1 MSTFVTRRAAF
12 GIAAT
17 AALASL
23 TACASDI
30 RPLSDPSVLDAQRV
44 YKGDLKFNNYE
55 SRGTYVPATS
65 SKKAENPPKPIPPA
79 KMRAKTTEGMYAAI
93 GFWVASFNY
102 LMLSGDIEPFKTVD
116 INRNDIYKAE
126 AFAELY
132 KNNTGWMYG
141 ADAPVS
147 ADLTEDA
154 PEKVN
159 EHQYYRWRA
168 TSRYHKKTT
177 IHYTDGREVP
187 IASLNGNSG
196 DYDFFFALKYQDGA
210 WTVWNERV
218 KLTPISPTSSA
229 NGSGTSV

>member
-1 MSTFVTRRAAF
+1 MSTFVTRRAAL

-30 RPLSDPSVLDAQRV
+30 RPLSNQSTPGEQRS
-44 YKGDLKFNNYE
+44 YKGELKFNGYE

-102 LMLSGDIEPFKTVD
+102 LLLSGDIEPFRAVD
-116 INRNDIYKAE
+116 TNRNDLYKVE
-126 AFAELY
+126 AFVELY

-141 ADAPVS
+141 TDAPIS
-147 ADLTEDA
+147 AELTEDA
-154 PEKVN
+154 PEKVS
-159 EHQYYRWRA
+159 EHQYRWRVS
-168 TSRYHKKTT
+168 SRYHKEAT
-177 IHYTDGREVP
+177 IHYTDGRELTM
-187 IASLNGNSG
+187 ASLSSGPG
-196 DYDFFFALKYQDGA
+196 DYEFFFILEYQDGA
-210 WTVWNERV
+210 WTVRNEPA
-218 KLTPISPTSSA
+218 KLTTSSPSSSA
-229 NGSGTSV
+229 SSSGTSI

>member
-30 RPLSDPSVLDAQRV
+30 RPLSNQSTPGEQRS
-44 YKGDLKFNNYE
+44 YKGELKFNGYE

-65 SKKAENPPKPIPPA
+65 SKKAENPPKPVPPA
-79 KMRAKTTEGMYAAI
+79 EMKAKTTEGMYAAI
-93 GFWVASFNY
+93 NYWLASFNY
-102 LMLSGDIEPFKTVD
+102 LMITGDIEPFKAVD
-116 INRNDIYKAE
+116 INRNDIYKAGPFVE
-126 AFAELY
+126 FYE
-132 KNNTGWMYG
+132 KNTGWMYG

-147 ADLTEDA
+147 ANLTEDA
-154 PEKVN
+154 PEQVN
-159 EHQYYRWRA
+159 EHQYRWRA

-177 IHYTDGREVP
+177 IHYTDGRELP
-187 IASLNGNSG
+187 MTSLDGNTG

-218 KLTPISPTSSA
+218 KLAPISPTSSA
-229 NGSGTSV
+229 SSSGASV

>member
-30 RPLSDPSVLDAQRV
+30 RPLSDQSTPDAQRS
-44 YKGDLKFNNYE
+44 YKGELKFNSYE

-65 SKKAENPPKPIPPA
+65 SMKAENPPKPIPPA

-229 NGSGTSV
+229 SGSGASV

>member
-30 RPLSDPSVLDAQRV
+30 RPLSNPSTADAQRS
-44 YKGDLKFNNYE
+44 YKGEPKFNSYE

-65 SKKAENPPKPIPPA
+65 SMKAENPPKPVPPA
-79 KMRAKTTEGMYAAI
+79 EMKAKTTEGMYAAI

-102 LMLSGDIEPFKTVD
+102 LMITGDIEPLKVVD

-132 KNNTGWMYG
+132 EKNSGWVYG
-141 ADAPVS
+141 TDAPFS
-147 ADLTEDA
+147 AELTENA
-154 PEKVN
+154 PQKGN
-159 EHQYYRWRA
+159 EQQYRWL
-168 TSRYHKKTT
+168 SVGRYNKEAK
-177 IHYTDGREVP
+177 IHYTDGRELTMT
-187 IASLNGNSG
+187 SLSSGPG
-196 DYDFFFALKYQDGA
+196 DYEFFFILEYQDGA
-210 WTVWNERV
+210 WTVRNEPA
-218 KLTPISPTSSA
+218 KLTTSSPSSSA
-229 NGSGTSV
+229 SSSGASV

>member
-30 RPLSDPSVLDAQRV
+30 RPLSDPSVLDTQRV
-44 YKGDLKFNNYE
+44 YKGELKFNNYE
-55 SRGTYVPATS
+55 SHGTYVPATS

-141 ADAPVS
+141 ADAPFS
-147 ADLTEDA
+147 AELTEDA
-154 PEKVN
+154 PQKVD
-159 EHQYYRWRA
+159 EQQYRWLGVG
-168 TSRYHKKTT
+168 RYNKEAK
-177 IHYTDGREVP
+177 IHYTDGRELTM
-187 IASLNGNSG
+187 ASLSSGPG
-196 DYDFFFALKYQDGA
+196 DYEFFFILEYQDGA
-210 WTVWNERV
+210 WTVWNEPA
-218 KLTPISPTSSA
+218 KLTTSSPSSSA
-229 NGSGTSV
+229 SSSGASV

>member
-30 RPLSDPSVLDAQRV
+30 RPLSDPSTPKEQRS
-44 YKGDLKFNNYE
+44 YKGELKFNSYE

-102 LMLSGDIEPFKTVD
+102 LILSGDIEPFMAVD

-126 AFAELY
+126 AFSKLY
-132 KNNTGWMYG
+132 KSNTGWMYG

-147 ADLTEDA
+147 ANLTEDA
-154 PEKVN
+154 PEQVN
-159 EHQYYRWRA
+159 EHQYRWRA
-168 TSRYHKKTT
+168 TSRYHKEAK
-177 IHYTDGREVP
+177 IHYTDGRELTM
-187 IASLNGNSG
+187 ASLSSGPG
-196 DYDFFFALKYQDGA
+196 DYEFFFILEYQDGA
-210 WTVWNERV
+210 WTVRNEPA
-218 KLTPISPTSSA
+218 KLTTSSPSSSA
-229 NGSGTSV
+229 SSSGTSI

>member
-30 RPLSDPSVLDAQRV
+30 RPLSDPSVLDTQRV
-44 YKGDLKFNNYE
+44 YKGELKFNNYE

-229 NGSGTSV
+229 SGSGTSV

>member
-1 MSTFVTRRAAF
+1 MSTFVTRRATF

-17 AALASL
+17 AVLASL

-30 RPLSDPSVLDAQRV
+30 RPLSDPSTPEEQRS
-44 YKGDLKFNNYE
+44 YKGELKFNSYE

-102 LMLSGDIEPFKTVD
+102 LILSGDIEPLMAVD

-132 KNNTGWMYG
+132 KSNTGWMYG

-147 ADLTEDA
+147 ANLTEDA
-154 PEKVN
+154 PQKVD
-159 EHQYYRWRA
+159 EQQYRWLGVG
-168 TSRYHKKTT
+168 RYNKEAK
-177 IHYTDGREVP
+177 IHYTDGRELTM
-187 IASLNGNSG
+187 ASLSSGPG
-196 DYDFFFALKYQDGA
+196 DYEFFFILEYQDGA
-210 WTVWNERV
+210 WTVWNEPA
-218 KLTPISPTSSA
+218 KLTTSSPSSS
-229 NGSGTSV
+229 GSNSGASV

>member
-1 MSTFVTRRAAF
+1 MSIFVTRRAAF

-17 AALASL
+17 ATLASL

-30 RPLSDPSVLDAQRV
+30 RPLSDQSTADAQRS
-44 YKGDLKFNNYE
+44 YKGELKFNNYE

-229 NGSGTSV
+229 SGSGTSV

>member
-30 RPLSDPSVLDAQRV
+30 RPLSDPSVLDTQRV
-44 YKGDLKFNNYE
+44 YKGELKFNNYE

-177 IHYTDGREVP
+177 IHYIDGREVP

-218 KLTPISPTSSA
+218 KLTPFSPTSSA
-229 NGSGTSV
+229 SGSGTSV

>member
-30 RPLSDPSVLDAQRV
+30 RPLSDPSTPKEQRS
-44 YKGDLKFNNYE
+44 YKGELKFNSYE

-102 LMLSGDIEPFKTVD
+102 LILSGDIEPFMAVD

-126 AFAELY
+126 AFSKLY
-132 KNNTGWMYG
+132 KSNTGWMYG

-147 ADLTEDA
+147 ANLTEDA
-154 PEKVN
+154 PQKVD
-159 EHQYYRWRA
+159 EQQYRWLGVG
-168 TSRYHKKTT
+168 RYNKEAK
-177 IHYTDGREVP
+177 IHYTDGRELTM
-187 IASLNGNSG
+187 ASLSSGPG
-196 DYDFFFALKYQDGA
+196 DYEFFFILEYQNGA
-210 WTVWNERV
+210 WTVRNEPA
-218 KLTPISPTSSA
+218 KLTTSSPSSS
-229 NGSGTSV
+229 GSNSGASV

>member
-1 MSTFVTRRAAF
+1 MSPFVTRRAAF

-30 RPLSDPSVLDAQRV
+30 RPLSDPSTPKEQRS
-44 YKGDLKFNNYE
+44 YKGELKFNSYE

-102 LMLSGDIEPFKTVD
+102 LILSGDIEPFMAVD

-126 AFAELY
+126 PFVEFY
-132 KNNTGWMYG
+132 EKNTGWVYG
-141 ADAPVS
+141 TDAPFS
-147 ADLTEDA
+147 AELTEDA
-154 PEKVN
+154 PQKVD
-159 EHQYYRWRA
+159 EQQYRWRA

-177 IHYTDGREVP
+177 IHYTDGRELP
-187 IASLNGNSG
+187 MTSLDGNTG

-210 WTVWNERV
+210 WTVWNEPA
-218 KLTPISPTSSA
+218 KLTTSSPSSSA
-229 NGSGTSV
+229 SSSGTSI

>member
-30 RPLSDPSVLDAQRV
+30 RPLSDPSTPKEQRS
-44 YKGDLKFNNYE
+44 YKGELKFNSYE

-102 LMLSGDIEPFKTVD
+102 LILSGDIEPFMAVD

-126 AFAELY
+126 AFSKLY
-132 KNNTGWMYG
+132 KSNTGWMYG

-147 ADLTEDA
+147 ANLTEDA
-154 PEKVN
+154 PEKVDK
-159 EHQYYRWRA
+159 QQYRWKG
-168 TSRYHKKTT
+168 TGRYSKEAK
-177 IHYTDGREVP
+177 IHYTDGRELTM
-187 IASLNGNSG
+187 ASLSSGPG
-196 DYDFFFALKYQDGA
+196 DYEFFFILEYQDGA
-210 WTVWNERV
+210 WTVRNEPA
-218 KLTPISPTSSA
+218 KLASSSA
-229 NGSGTSV
+229 SSSDSSSSTSV

>member
-30 RPLSDPSVLDAQRV
+30 RPLSDPSVLDTQRV
-44 YKGDLKFNNYE
+44 YKGELKFNNYE

-177 IHYTDGREVP
+177 IHYIDGREVP

-229 NGSGTSV
+229 SGSGTSV

>member
-17 AALASL
+17 AVLASL

-30 RPLSDPSVLDAQRV
+30 RPLSDQSTPDTQRS
-44 YKGDLKFNNYE
+44 YKGELKFNSYE

-79 KMRAKTTEGMYAAI
+79 KMRAKTTEGMYTAI

-102 LMLSGDIEPFKTVD
+102 LLLSGDIEPFMAVD

-126 AFAELY
+126 AFVELY

-141 ADAPVS
+141 TDAPVS
-147 ADLTEDA
+147 AELTEDA
-154 PEKVN
+154 PEKVG
-159 EHQYYRWRA
+159 EHQYRWRVS
-168 TSRYHKKTT
+168 SRYHKEAT
-177 IHYTDGREVP
+177 IHYTDGRELTM
-187 IASLNGNSG
+187 ASLSGNSG
-196 DYDFFFALKYQDGA
+196 DYDFYLALEYKDGA
-210 WTVWNERV
+210 WTVRNERV
-218 KLTPISPTSSA
+218 KLAPISPTSS
-229 NGSGTSV
+229 GSSSGASV

>member
-30 RPLSDPSVLDAQRV
+30 RPLSNQSTPDTQRS
-44 YKGDLKFNNYE
+44 YKGELKFDSYE
-55 SRGTYVPATS
+55 SRGTYVPATR

-102 LMLSGDIEPFKTVD
+102 LLLSGDIEPFRAVD
-116 INRNDIYKAE
+116 TNRNDIYKAE
-126 AFAELY
+126 AFVELY

-141 ADAPVS
+141 SDSPIS
-147 ADLTEDA
+147 AELTEDH
-154 PEKVN
+154 PEKVG
-159 EHQYYRWRA
+159 EQQYPWRIS
-168 TSRYHKKTT
+168 SRYHKEAT
-177 IHYTDGREVP
+177 IHYTDGRELTM
-187 IASLNGNSG
+187 ASLSSGPG
-196 DYDFFFALKYQDGA
+196 DYEFFFILEYQDGA
-210 WTVWNERV
+210 WTVRNEPA
-218 KLTPISPTSSA
+218 KLTSSSA
-229 NGSGTSV
+229 SSSGSSSSTSV